1 MCSFDMRCSVSSK
14 DTHVFCRYD
23 FRMSVRSAFRSI
35 SRLITC
41 WSSWSSASSTPPSS
55 STSGRGDGEE
65 LYRGGLVWRVARM
78 SRRCEIDFQ
87 ISKAR
92 SKLLAT
98 VNEMLCAIF
107 RLEHRNTWQV
117 RGPSVAAEGNSSPLA
132 SPSDESAHDG
142 GGEGALQMKAKTLL
156 WVASAEQ

>member
-1 MCSFDMRCSVSSK
+1 M
-14 DTHVFCRYD
+14 FCRYD
-23 FRMSVRSAFRSI
+23 LRMSVRSAFRSI
-35 SRLITC
+35 KRFITC
-41 WSSWSSASSTPPSS
+41 CSSSSASSSTPPSI
-55 STSGRGDGEE
+55 TSGRGEGEE
-65 LYRGGLVWRVARM
+65 LKRGVVVCLVARI

-117 RGPSVAAEGNSSPLA
+117 RGPSVAADGNSSPLA
-132 SPSDESAHDG
+132 SPSDESALDG
-142 GGEGALQMKAKTLL
+142 DGALQMKANTLL